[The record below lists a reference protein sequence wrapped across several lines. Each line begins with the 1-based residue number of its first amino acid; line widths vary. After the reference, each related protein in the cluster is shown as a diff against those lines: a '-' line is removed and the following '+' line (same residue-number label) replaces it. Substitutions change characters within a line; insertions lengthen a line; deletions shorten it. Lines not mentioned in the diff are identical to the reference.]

1 MTENK
6 TAWAIALDVLGGP
19 ALRAYFK
26 ICLEKGLEAT
36 PEDAVTSY
44 RGFKIEVDADGIA
57 TEKHHFDL

>member
-1 MTENK
+1 MTANK

-44 RGFKIEVDADGIA
+44 RGSKIEVDENGVA
-57 TEKHHFDL
+57 TVTHLFDL